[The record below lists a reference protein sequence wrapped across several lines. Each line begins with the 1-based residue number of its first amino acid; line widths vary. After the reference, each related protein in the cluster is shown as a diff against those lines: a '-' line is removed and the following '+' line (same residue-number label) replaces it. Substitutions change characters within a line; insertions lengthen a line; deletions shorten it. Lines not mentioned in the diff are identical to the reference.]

1 MIGSDS
7 GKNPQTESK
16 KPEFWNNIQN
26 KTLAITIPDSVLV
39 DDNANLQV
47 TEEQKEVINKSIDR
61 GAEFWKKL
69 SEWNKTEGKGV
80 FSIME
85 KKKIDHIAVAIE
97 RGSEI
102 KLKLAEDCERILRS
116 AQDLGFGDN

>member
-1 MIGSDS
+1 
-7 GKNPQTESK
+7 
-16 KPEFWNNIQN
+16 
-26 KTLAITIPDSVLV
+26 
-39 DDNANLQV
+39 
-47 TEEQKEVINKSIDR
+47 
-61 GAEFWKKL
+61 
-69 SEWNKTEGKGV
+69 
-80 FSIME
+80 ME

>member
-1 MIGSDS
+1 MVAN
-7 GKNPQTESK
+7 KNEDNSEQVQS
-16 KPEFWNNIQN
+16 
-26 KTLAITIPDSVLV
+26 DSVLV

-47 TEEQKEVINKSIDR
+47 TEEQRELINKATDR

-116 AQDLGFGDN
+116 AIDLGFGDN